1 MMKAKIE
8 CVLSSLYS
16 TVPLTSKMALTLAY
30 IADNMNGIIDRAEAY
45 CKLLVNRA
53 FMKPRYEYY
62 NFLKPKEGYVARILI
77 VISEELGV
85 GTPWFPIRRY
95 ERKLYYDIRA
105 DGFIMHDENERLSYT
120 FKGIIEGLID
130 EMVEK
135 LKASAAPAPAPP
147 AKPTES
153 QPVSVTL
160 PISPVNFFLT
170 ALMTPAPGS
179 QSSE

>member
-1 MMKAKIE
+1 MMEVKIE
-8 CVLSSLYS
+8 CVLSSLDS
-16 TVPLTSKMALTLAY
+16 TVPLISKMALTFAY

-62 NFLKPKEGYVARILI
+62 NFLKPKEGYVARILM

-105 DGFIMHDENERLSYT
+105 DGFVMHDENERLSYT
-120 FKGIIEGLID
+120 FKGIIEGLLD

-135 LKASAAPAPAPP
+135 LKASAPPAPVAPA
-147 AKPTES
+147 ES
-153 QPVSVTL
+153 QPTSGTL

-170 ALMTPAPGS
+170 ALMTPAIGS
-179 QSSE
+179 DSAKASE